1 MRPQRR
7 MTDLDHGSAAELG
20 ELRAAI
26 ASTMVGLMK
35 QFYGKG
41 PTKAKTY
48 IADEYLFVVM
58 DGGLTRNEETLLAAG
73 EEQLVRQVRLRFQEA
88 VREQVCTAIEELVG
102 KKVVTYHSQ
111 IVFDPPRTFELFVL
125 EAPLV

>member
-1 MRPQRR
+1 
-7 MTDLDHGSAAELG
+7 MTDLDHGTAAELG

-73 EEQLVRQVRLRFQEA
+73 EDMLVRQVRLRFQEA
-88 VREQVCTAIEELVG
+88 VREQVTSAIEALVG

-111 IVFDPPRTFELFVL
+111 IVFDPPRTFEVFVL
-125 EAPLV
+125 EAPLGS